1 MDGRHKYMFDEENL
15 IHILTSKGFKNVHQR
30 KLIPILISKKE
41 ILNPFMQKLRNNNA
55 LNKALHLTAFPLRAK
70 AADDL
75 DRMRCKMSAL
85 MVEKIKANICVV

>member
-1 MDGRHKYMFDEENL
+1 
-15 IHILTSKGFKNVHQR
+15 
-30 KLIPILISKKE
+30 
-41 ILNPFMQKLRNNNA
+41 MQKLRNNNA